1 MDNRRRFAR
10 WRIDRTVKVR
20 LEDAPTYMKCIVQDI
35 SFKGL
40 RTYLGLKLHLDT
52 FLRMDLLLDDETVL
66 ELEVWVVWHKS
77 VGGRNL
83 YGFYF
88 SRIKDPD
95 KERIYSFVRKFY
107 PQQLSQQWWVGTE
120 PKEKGDEIK
129 EDRRI
134 FQRFPVRYPLRFLE
148 VESGK
153 EGVAGTK
160 DISARGIGFT
170 SPQNM
175 TRSTALE
182 MWLKLSDQDES
193 FYTRGEVAWSKQTG
207 ENEYQ
212 VGVNLERPD
221 LMDVARVLRAG

>member
-10 WRIDRTVKVR
+10 WRIDRQVRVR
-20 LEDAPTYMKCIVQDI
+20 LEDAPTYTKWIVQDI

-40 RTYLGLKLHLDT
+40 RAYVGLKLHLDT
-52 FLRMDLLLDDETVL
+52 FLKLDLVLNDETIL

-95 KERIYSFVRKFY
+95 KERIYQFVRKFY
-107 PQQLSQQWWVGTE
+107 PQQLSQQWWIGTE
-120 PKEKGDEIK
+120 AKEKEDAIK

-134 FQRFPVRYPLRFLE
+134 FQRFPVHYSLRFLE

-153 EGVAGTK
+153 EGSAGTK

-170 SPQNM
+170 SPHNM
-175 TRSTALE
+175 VRSTALE
-182 MWLKLSDQDES
+182 MWLKLPDQGEQ
-193 FYTRGEVAWSKQTG
+193 FYTRGEVAWSKKTG
-207 ENEYQ
+207 EDEYQ